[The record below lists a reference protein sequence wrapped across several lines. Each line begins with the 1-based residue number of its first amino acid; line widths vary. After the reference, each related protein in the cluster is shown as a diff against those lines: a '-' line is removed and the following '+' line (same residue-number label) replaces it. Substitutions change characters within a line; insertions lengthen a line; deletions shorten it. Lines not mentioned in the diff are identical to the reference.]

1 MPDPLTFAWKWPLTL
16 IGSAVGSGV
25 SIGIT
30 PAKSHRD
37 ACVRLSICFFSTSC
51 CAPTATRFIVRWV
64 GASPES
70 IPDITLT
77 TSFICGLVSW
87 WLLAALVKVAQT
99 RSEAFVLDG
108 LAALLPRRRE
118 TRDERPEPEERDSG
132 DPPESISQRPS
143 L

>member
-1 MPDPLTFAWKWPLTL
+1 MPDPMTFAWRWPLTL
-16 IGSAVGSGV
+16 IGSAVGSTV
-25 SIGIT
+25 SIGFA

-37 ACVRLSICFFSTSC
+37 ACVRLSICFSSTSC
-51 CAPTATRFIVRWV
+51 CAPAATLAIVRWV

-77 TSFICGLVSW
+77 TSFVCGLVSW

-99 RSEAFVLDG
+99 RSEAFVIDG

-118 TRDERPEPEERDSG
+118 ARDDRPEPEEPPSG
-132 DPPESISQRPS
+132 HPPSANSQRPS
-143 L
+143 P